1 MGSAPGLLCNA
12 LILHSQTVVTEKPS
26 LRKALTFRASRR
38 LLASIFSS
46 QNCRLRLGTV
56 AALQPPCPCQKH
68 PWTKI
73 AHLPV
78 RLTISGVPGRS
89 RLLQRKRM
97 PARQS
102 HRRSANSG
110 AVPTWRTKRIRSD
123 VSGSTFNRTGLRAD
137 LRGGS
142 GGFRDGDIRLNVD
155 RHARFGL
162 DSVQVPFD
170 GRDETGYEPQS
181 AGFHSGEES
190 GSGAE

>member
-1 MGSAPGLLCNA
+1 MRSAAVFFCSA

-26 LRKALTFRASRR
+26 LRSAFAFRASRR
-38 LLASIFSS
+38 LLSSIFSS
-46 QNCRLRLGTV
+46 QNRRLRLGKV
-56 AALQPPCPCQKH
+56 AARQPRCPCQKH

-73 AHLPV
+73 AHLPA
-78 RLTISGVPGRS
+78 RLAISGVPGS
-89 RLLQRKRM
+89 PLLLQRKRT

-102 HRRSANSG
+102 QLRRANSG
-110 AVPTWRTKRIRSD
+110 AVPNWRTTRIRLD

-137 LRGGS
+137 LRGNS

-162 DSVQVPFD
+162 DSAQVPLD
-170 GRDETGYEPQS
+170 GRDETGYEPQT
-181 AGFHSGEES
+181 AGSCSGEET